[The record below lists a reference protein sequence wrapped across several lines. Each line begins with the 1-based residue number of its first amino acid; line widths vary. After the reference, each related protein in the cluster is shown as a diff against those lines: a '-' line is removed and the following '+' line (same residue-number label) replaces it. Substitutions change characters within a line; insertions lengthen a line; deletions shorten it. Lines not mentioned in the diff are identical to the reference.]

1 MKRTKL
7 TAIFLLVFGSLAMAP
22 LLLVSLGSIV
32 LLLIG
37 GQEII
42 DNLPPARDF
51 LYPAFVGLMAI
62 LYYVSGYMLLTYHK
76 FGARLAQVTFIAS
89 LLGHGYEAL
98 SPSMQIITPEG
109 VTPISGGWAIVY
121 RVANVAFMLFFLWL
135 LKLFDEKQFRS
146 NYAVVSKAQTNLFD
160 HLYGRKQPE
169 PSAQQRP
176 N

>member
-22 LLLVSLGSIV
+22 LLLVSVASIV
-32 LLLIG
+32 VLLIG

-42 DNLPPARDF
+42 ENLPPAQDF
-51 LYPAFVGLMAI
+51 LYPAYVALLAI
-62 LYYVSGYMLLTYHK
+62 LYYAAGYMLLTYHK
-76 FGARLAQVTFIAS
+76 FGVRLAQVAFIAS
-89 LLGHGYEAL
+89 LLGNGYEAL
-98 SPSMQIITPEG
+98 TPSMQIITPEG
-109 VTPISGGWAIVY
+109 VAPISGGWAIGY

-160 HLYGRKQPE
+160 HLYGRKRPE
-169 PSAQQRP
+169 PSAHQTP